1 MRVWI
6 FKEKHNGCVFVHI
19 KEKVTFKLF
28 HFEENGGVLIIG
40 ICFMHINY
48 LYLLL
53 LCINHNCYLYMPSC
67 GSDLVNKLILFYSI
81 LLYRDMQKVFVTV
94 FFPQSISF
102 KTLQFS
108 KSYPENSNSSHILI
122 TFLSTKAK
130 IRAVFK

>member
-1 MRVWI
+1 MDVSLFISRRKSHLSYFILKKMGVWW
-6 FKEKHNGCVFVHI
+6 GR
-19 KEKVTFKLF
+19 
-28 HFEENGGVLIIG
+28 VLIIG

-94 FFPQSISF
+94 FFSQSISF